1 MNLNEYQDAAMAFRL
16 PSADHQYA
24 LLNLAGEV
32 GEVHSLVAKLIRD
45 GANVSAFYES
55 MKKELGDV
63 LWCLAAVAQDNGFD
77 LESIASANIGKLAQR
92 KAANTINGSGND
104 R

>member
-1 MNLNEYQDAAMAFRL
+1 MNLNEYQDAAMSFRL

-45 GANVSAFYES
+45 GANVEDFYNN

-63 LWCLAAVAQDNGFD
+63 LWCLSAVAQDNGFA
-77 LESIASANIGKLAQR
+77 LEDIASANIAKLAGR
-92 KAANTINGSGND
+92 KAANTIAGSGD
-104 R
+104 SR

>member
-1 MNLNEYQDAAMAFRL
+1 MNLNEYQELAMTYRS

-32 GEVHSLVAKLIRD
+32 GEVCSLVAKLIRD
-45 GANVSAFYES
+45 GGNVDDFYNN

-63 LWCLAAVAQDNGFD
+63 LWQLSAVAADNGFD
-77 LESIASANIGKLAQR
+77 LEAIATANLAKLESRKQR
-92 KAANTINGSGND
+92 NTLGGSGND